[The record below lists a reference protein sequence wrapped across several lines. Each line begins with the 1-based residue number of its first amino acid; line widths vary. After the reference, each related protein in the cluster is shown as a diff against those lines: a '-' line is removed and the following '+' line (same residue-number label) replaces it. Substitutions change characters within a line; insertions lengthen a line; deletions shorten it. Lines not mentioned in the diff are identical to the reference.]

1 MNTIIQNLKTLT
13 HFDSSGEF
21 FTRKNV
27 SILID
32 KSGTIQ
38 KIQSKKIP
46 KKSKTKI
53 IDGSNLIGLPSYV
66 DCHSHTLFGGN
77 RANEFQLKCEGKS
90 YLEIAAMGGGIPSTQ
105 NATAEA
111 SDEELMELVSKR
123 IAKFIAQGVRGL
135 EIKTGYGLSHD
146 EEIRHLRL
154 LNKIKKKH
162 QNKIKIWV
170 TYLGPHAVLKNV
182 DKDDYLDEICLK
194 TLPLIAKENLS
205 DFVDIFVDEGFFSAK
220 DMEKYCNTAEKLRLK
235 VKAHIDEIKNLGGAE
250 IAAKYNLVSVDHCR
264 HTSVRDFEK
273 LKVRGVQVVFL
284 PATSFYIEE
293 GFVNM
298 NELRKTGIQPAISL
312 DYNPGSQPSLWWPFV
327 MYLGL
332 KKMRM
337 TEAELLHA
345 TTIAPLNAVNI
356 KPQEWCF
363 EKGMKCKLNLFEA
376 SSVSELA
383 YRFGENLLVHSIF
396 YA

>member
-46 KKSKTKI
+46 KKPKTKI

-105 NATAEA
+105 NATAAA
-111 SDEELMELVSKR
+111 SDEELMELVGQR

-154 LNKIKKKH
+154 LNKIKKKY

-396 YA
+396 NA